1 MFGGKLGNIASLM
14 KNAGKI
20 QEMMQQAQEEL
31 AKLQV
36 TGEAGAGM
44 VVATVNG
51 QNELIKLDISDE
63 AMKESKDILTD
74 LIVAAVNNA
83 NAKAKQISQ
92 EKMMA
97 AGGGML
103 GGMEE

>member
-1 MFGGKLGNIASLM
+1 MFGKMGNLASLM

-20 QEMMQQAQEEL
+20 QEMMKEAQEEL

-44 VVATVNG
+44 VTATVNG
-51 QNELIKLDISDE
+51 QNELLNLDISDE
-63 AMKESKDILTD
+63 AMKESKEILTD

-83 NAKAKQISQ
+83 NMKAKQISQ

-103 GGMEE
+103 GGLGGE

>member
-1 MFGGKLGNIASLM
+1 MFGGKLGNLASLM

-20 QEMMQQAQEEL
+20 QEMMKKAQEEL
-31 AKLQV
+31 ATLQV
-36 TGEAGAGM
+36 KGEAGAGM

-51 QNELIKLDISDE
+51 QNELLQLDIADE
-63 AMKESKDILTD
+63 ALKESKEILAD

-97 AGGGML
+97 AGGNFFGDDK
-103 GGMEE
+103 